1 MAVSSRKK
9 IVLTIFFAVL
19 LGIFLPPNI
28 NGARFKSRLAT
39 ALSNA
44 LGRPVKIGSVSFRLL
59 PRPGFDLYDFEV
71 ADDPAF
77 DAEPLLRCGEVTADL
92 RLTSLWQGRLEHANL
107 ELQNAS
113 NRDHPHLDL

>member
-28 NGARFKSRLAT
+28 NGARFKSRLAN

-71 ADDPAF
+71 RDDPAF
-77 DAEPLLRCGEVTADL
+77 DDAEPLLRCAEVAAALPRTPL
-92 RLTSLWQGRLEHANL
+92 SPRPPQPPT
-107 ELQNAS
+107 
-113 NRDHPHLDL
+113 PKPP